1 MFKNMILY
9 NNNINTEKTINA
21 TKRKV
26 CEKYMVDL
34 QKAKTPTLRFPPEIK
49 ETTPQ
54 GYAVSSSTNTVN
66 IVNNAIHNIPV
77 KNIIPNPNQPRKDFD
92 EQSLHGL
99 AQSIKDYGII
109 QPLSVRLT
117 STETAG
123 SPPVYELIAGE
134 RRLRAVKL
142 LFWETVPC
150 VIVNADSQ
158 ASAEIAIIENLQ
170 REDLN
175 FFEQAKAIEKLIELF
190 GYTQDQTARRLSVSQ
205 SYIANKLRILKLSE
219 KEREIITKYNLTER
233 HARSFIR
240 ISNEAERKKIIE
252 TVIKRSM
259 NVSSTDK
266 YIDKILIEKE
276 RESSKHKKN
285 IFIVKD
291 VRLFLNTI
299 DKVVDTI
306 TQSGINVKSEKTDKG
321 EYIEICLTVP
331 KMKA

>member
-1 MFKNMILY
+1 MADLLK
-9 NNNINTEKTINA
+9 TEKN
-21 TKRKV
+21 KLN
-26 CEKYMVDL
+26 L
-34 QKAKTPTLRFPPEIK
+34 QNYI
-49 ETTPQ
+49 
-54 GYAVSSSTNTVN
+54 
-66 IVNNAIHNIPV
+66 IHNLPIR
-77 KNIIPNPNQPRKDFD
+77 NIFPNPNQPRKDFD
-92 EQSLHGL
+92 ERSLYGL

-109 QPLSVRLT
+109 QPLSVRLVLPE
-117 STETAG
+117 TENLQ
-123 SPPVYELIAGE
+123 PIYELIAGE

-150 VIVNADSQ
+150 VIINADNQ
-158 ASAEIAIIENLQ
+158 MSAEIAIIENLQ

-175 FFEQAKAIEKLIELF
+175 FFEQAKAIQKLIEIF
-190 GYTQDQTARRLSVSQ
+190 EYTQEQAARRLSVSQ

-219 KEREIITKYNLTER
+219 AERDIITEYGLTER

-240 ISNEAERKKIIE
+240 INDEEERRKVIA

-266 YIDKILIEKE
+266 YIDKLLGDKEKE
-276 RESSKHKKN
+276 VSRQKA

-306 TQSGINVKSEKTDKG
+306 AQSGINVKSEKTDKG
-321 EYIEICLTVP
+321 EYIEIYLSVP
-331 KMKA
+331 KKKT